1 MAAGKTLDEIKNDL
15 VAALD
20 PIEGLDKLFIIT
32 DQRTGARYCDC
43 HVRGSKFVELA
54 TPDAPL
60 DPDEQG
66 EYRANRDVVS
76 NAPAFSKMKSD
87 AKAHRSFSGIVAEY
101 AHEKATDKPLLI
113 IGGQHRFHAIKEA
126 LDAGVDEWHGV
137 KVYLDLTTEQ
147 RLDAQLISNTVI
159 AISTDLFDRMHET
172 VTGPQLRDCCQS
184 TGLLAMGEDF
194 ADRKSRGSITVQTA
208 RTFISSYYEGTKIN
222 SAEFDSKETLPP
234 ISVSGQHDVPWDD
247 VKAAHPDLWKD
258 AELKRAGQEYARLI
272 AAQRKAFEGKKPKPP
287 VDYPDK
293 ASNMALLTAWA
304 FVAGVLRTNAVRL
317 GRHYALADSTGH
329 DPLNVTALVKGRHK
343 SDTDQYRG
351 LGYRTDSKERGRFAE
366 LFALQAEDG
375 SGITKNNINIAIMKY
390 HAKQAQLEVEKERA
404 KIARANG

>member
-1 MAAGKTLDEIKNDL
+1 MAARKSLDIIK
-15 VAALD
+15 AALVEALN
-20 PIEGLDKLFIIT
+20 PLEGLEKLFIIT
-32 DQRTGARYCDC
+32 DERTGARYCEC
-43 HVRGSKFVELA
+43 HVRGSKFVEFA

-66 EYRANRDVVS
+66 DYRANRDVVS

-87 AKAHRSFSGIVAEY
+87 AKARRSFSGIVAEY
-101 AHEKATDKPLLI
+101 AHEQETDKPLLI
-113 IGGQHRFHAIKEA
+113 IGGQHRYHAIKEA
-126 LDAGVDEWHGV
+126 LDVGIDEWHGV
-137 KVYLDLTTEQ
+137 KIYLDLTTDQ

-172 VTGPQLRDCCQS
+172 VAGPQLRDWCQA
-184 TGLLAMGEDF
+184 TGLLASGDDF
-194 ADRKSRGSITVQTA
+194 ADRKSRGAITVQTV
-208 RTFISSYYEGTKIN
+208 RTFIISYYAGTKIT
-222 SAEFDSKETLPP
+222 SAEFDNKETSPP
-234 ISVSGQHDVPWDD
+234 ISVSGQHDEAWDI
-247 VKAAHPDLWKD
+247 VKAEHPDLWTD
-258 AELKRAGQEYARLI
+258 VELKRAGQEYARLI
-272 AAQRKAFEGKKPKPP
+272 AAQRKAFDGKKPKSP
-287 VDYPDK
+287 VDYQDK

-304 FVAGVLRTNAVRL
+304 FVAGVLRGNPVRL
-317 GRHYALADSTGH
+317 SRHYALADATGH
-329 DPLNVTALVKGRHK
+329 DPLNVSALVKGRHK
-343 SDTDQYRG
+343 SDSDQYRG

>member
-1 MAAGKTLDEIKNDL
+1 MAASKTLDDIKKDL

-172 VTGPQLRDCCQS
+172 VTGPQLRDWCQS
-184 TGLLAMGEDF
+184 TGLLATGEDF

-208 RTFISSYYEGTKIN
+208 RTFISSYYEGMKIN

-258 AELKRAGQEYARLI
+258 PELKRAGQEYARLI

>member
-1 MAAGKTLDEIKNDL
+1 MAASKPLDEIKRDL
-15 VAALD
+15 VTALD
-20 PIEGLDKLFIIT
+20 PMEGLDKLFIIT
-32 DQRTGARYCDC
+32 DQRTGARYCEC

-87 AKAHRSFSGIVAEY
+87 AKARRSFSGIVAEY
-101 AHEKATDKPLLI
+101 AHEQATDKPLLI
-113 IGGQHRFHAIKEA
+113 IGGQHRYHAIKEA
-126 LDAGVDEWHGV
+126 LDAAIDEWHGV
-137 KVYLDLTTEQ
+137 KIYLDLTTDQ

-172 VTGPQLRDCCQS
+172 VSGPQLRDWCQS
-184 TGLLAMGEDF
+184 TGLLAEGEDF
-194 ADRKSRGSITVQTA
+194 ADRKSRGSFTVQTA
-208 RTFISSYYEGTKIN
+208 RTFIISYYSGMKVN

-234 ISVSGQHDVPWDD
+234 ISVSGQHDEVWDE
-247 VKAAHPDLWKD
+247 VKTAHPDIWKD
-258 AELKRAGQEYARLI
+258 AELKWAGQEYARLI
-272 AAQRKAFEGKKPKPP
+272 AAQRKAFDGKKPKPP

-304 FVAGVLRTNAVRL
+304 FVAGVLQTNATRL
-317 GRHYALADSTGH
+317 KRHYALADSIGH

-351 LGYRTDSKERGRFAE
+351 LGYRTDGKERGRFAE

-390 HAKQAQLEVEKERA
+390 HAKQAQMEVEKERA
-404 KIARANG
+404 KIARASG